1 MRFHSNISFITIK
14 WSHIK
19 KVIGQKNTGLFF
31 APFLELKD
39 QFGTGGS
46 L

>member
-1 MRFHSNISFITIK
+1 MESY
-14 WSHIK
+14 K
-19 KVIGQKNTGLFF
+19 KVIEQKNTGDFF
-31 APFLELKD
+31 TPFLELKD